1 MRYGL
6 IGEKLGHSY
15 SKIIHEMLAD
25 YTYDLIPLT
34 REEFVPFMQ
43 EKDFTAINVTIPYK
57 QEVIPYLDEL
67 HPLAAEIG
75 AVNTIVNKSGH
86 YIGYNTDFY
95 GFEYMLR
102 HNRIEIAGKK
112 CLVLG
117 TGGTSHTVC
126 AVLKHL
132 QAAQILIV
140 SRKPSR
146 DDADTCDSDKIIGKA
161 GNVAQKAEGKDES
174 VDSVNSNAAKDP
186 MTVTYETC
194 YAEHMDAQVIVN
206 TTPLGMYPN
215 IEASPLDLATFTKC
229 EAVVDVIFNPRKT
242 KLALQAEGFGI
253 KAVTGLEM
261 LVAQAK
267 QAIEYFLDKK
277 LEDKV
282 IEEVYQKLLKMIG

>member
-25 YTYDLIPLT
+25 YTYDLMPLT

-43 EKDFTAINVTIPYK
+43 KKDFTAINVTIPYK

-132 QAAQILIV
+132 QAAQILVV

-146 DDADTCDSDKIIGKA
+146 DAADTCGFDIITDKTGTA
-161 GNVAQKAEGKDES
+161 AQKADGNA
-174 VDSVNSNAAKDP
+174 DSVYSDMVKEPLA
-186 MTVTYETC
+186 VTYDTC
-194 YAEHMDAQVIVN
+194 YAEHTDAQIIVN

-215 IEASPLDLATFTKC
+215 IEASPLDLAAFTKC
-229 EAVVDVIFNPRKT
+229 EAVIDVIFNPRKT
-242 KLALQAEGFGI
+242 KLALQAEGLGI

>member
-34 REEFVPFMQ
+34 REEFVSFMQ
-43 EKDFTAINVTIPYK
+43 KKDFTAINVTIPYK

-67 HPLAAEIG
+67 HPLAEEIG

-95 GFEYMLR
+95 GFKYMLT
-102 HNRIEIAGKK
+102 HNHIEISGKK
-112 CLVLG
+112 CLILG
-117 TGGTSHTVC
+117 TGGTSHTVR

-132 QAAQILIV
+132 GASQIYVV
-140 SRKPSR
+140 SRNGSGN
-146 DDADTCDSDKIIGKA
+146 TELDSIGSYQA
-161 GNVAQKAEGKDES
+161 IS
-174 VDSVNSNAAKDP
+174 
-186 MTVTYETC
+186 YETC
-194 YAEHMDAQVIVN
+194 YNQHTDAEVIVN
-206 TTPLGMYPN
+206 TTPLGMFPN
-215 IEASPLDLATFTKC
+215 VDASPLNLESFTKC

-242 KLALQAEGFGI
+242 KLTLQAEELGI

-277 LEDKV
+277 IDDKA
-282 IEEVYQKLLKMIG
+282 IDEVYQELLKRI

>member
-15 SKIIHEMLAD
+15 SKIIHEKLAD

-57 QEVIPYLDEL
+57 QEVIPYLNEL
-67 HPLAAEIG
+67 HPLAREIG
-75 AVNTIVNKSGH
+75 AVNTIVNQSGH

-95 GFEYMLR
+95 GFQYMLT
-102 HNRIEIAGKK
+102 HNNIEISGRK

-117 TGGTSHTVC
+117 TGGTSHTVR

-132 QAAQILIV
+132 GASEILVV
-140 SRKPSR
+140 SRNGSGNEESDAIGSFKAISY
-146 DDADTCDSDKIIGKA
+146 DDCYSAHTDAKII
-161 GNVAQKAEGKDES
+161 
-174 VDSVNSNAAKDP
+174 
-186 MTVTYETC
+186 
-194 YAEHMDAQVIVN
+194 IN

-215 IEASPLDLATFTKC
+215 MDASPLDLTTFSEC
-229 EAVVDVIFNPRKT
+229 EAVVDVIFNPFKT
-242 KLALQAEGFGI
+242 KLALQAEELGI

-282 IEEVYQKLLKMIG
+282 IDEMYRDLLKIISTK

>member
-25 YTYDLIPLT
+25 YTYDLIPLS

-43 EKDFTAINVTIPYK
+43 KKDFTAINVTIPYK

-67 HPLAAEIG
+67 HPLAAGIG

-86 YIGYNTDFY
+86 YVGYNTDFY

-102 HNRIEIAGKK
+102 HNQIDIAGRK

-132 QAAQILIV
+132 GAAEILVV
-140 SRKPSR
+140 SRTAPGN
-146 DDADTCDSDKIIGKA
+146 ADIT
-161 GNVAQKAEGKDES
+161 
-174 VDSVNSNAAKDP
+174 
-186 MTVTYETC
+186 TVTYEDC
-194 YAEHMDAQVIVN
+194 YAEHTDAAVIVN
-206 TTPLGMYPN
+206 TTPLGMYPK
-215 IEASPLDLATFTKC
+215 IDASPLDLRTFKEC
-229 EAVVDVIFNPRKT
+229 EAVVDVIFNPMETR
-242 KLALQAEGFGI
+242 LALQAKELGI

-267 QAIEYFLDKK
+267 QAVEYFLDKK
-277 LEDKV
+277 LDDNV
-282 IEEVYQKLLKMIG
+282 IDEVYQKLLKMVG

>member
-15 SKIIHEMLAD
+15 SKIIHEKLAD

-34 REEFVPFMQ
+34 REEFAAFMRT
-43 EKDFTAINVTIPYK
+43 KDFTAINVTIPYK

-67 HPLAAEIG
+67 HPLAKEIG
-75 AVNTIVNKSGH
+75 AVNTIVNREGY

-95 GFEYMLR
+95 GFEYMLT
-102 HNRIEIAGKK
+102 HNKIEISGKK
-112 CLVLG
+112 CLILG
-117 TGGTSHTVC
+117 TGGTSHTVR

-132 QAAQILIV
+132 GAAEILVI
-140 SRKPSR
+140 SRNGLDKGE
-146 DDADTCDSDKIIGKA
+146 AGIDSECKVI
-161 GNVAQKAEGKDES
+161 
-174 VDSVNSNAAKDP
+174 
-186 MTVTYETC
+186 TYEEC
-194 YAEHMDAQVIVN
+194 YDKHTDAGIIIN

-215 IEASPLDLATFTKC
+215 MDASPLNLTAFTSC
-229 EAVVDVIFNPRKT
+229 DAVVDVIFNPLKT
-242 KLALQAEGFGI
+242 KLVLQAEELGI

-277 LEDKV
+277 IEDGKIEVVYRELLE
-282 IEEVYQKLLKMIG
+282 MI

>member
-15 SKIIHEMLAD
+15 SKIIHERLAD
-25 YTYDLIPLT
+25 YIYDLIPLT
-34 REEFVPFMQ
+34 REEFSPFM
-43 EKDFTAINVTIPYK
+43 EKKDFTAINVTIPYK

-95 GFEYMLR
+95 GFEYMLK
-102 HNRIEIAGKK
+102 HNQIEILGKK
-112 CLVLG
+112 CLILG
-117 TGGTSHTVC
+117 TGGTSHTVQ

-132 QAAQILIV
+132 GAGEILVV
-140 SRKPSR
+140 SRKGSENDPEGHSKDFGSVR
-146 DDADTCDSDKIIGKA
+146 TISYEICYSEHTDASI
-161 GNVAQKAEGKDES
+161 
-174 VDSVNSNAAKDP
+174 
-186 MTVTYETC
+186 
-194 YAEHMDAQVIVN
+194 IVN

-215 IEASPLDLATFTKC
+215 IDASPIDLTAFRSC

-242 KLALQAEGFGI
+242 RLALQAEDLGI
-253 KAVTGLEM
+253 KTVTGLEM

-277 LEDKV
+277 LEDRV
-282 IEEVYQKLLKMIG
+282 IDEVYQELLKTI